1 MSNMANNSF
10 GNILK
15 ITCFGESH
23 GRIIGVI
30 MDGVPPG
37 LVINTNFIQS
47 ELDRR
52 RPGKSNLSSSRSELD
67 KFEVISGIVNNTTT
81 GAPLTFIVKNEDTD
95 SSPYEK
101 FKDVIRPSHADYP
114 AYVKYKGYSD
124 FRGSGR
130 FSGRI
135 TLTYVIAGAVA
146 KLILERYNVKIFA
159 YTASIGN
166 ILDDSNYVNDD
177 IADLIKRREI
187 SHVQALNPEFSDQM
201 IAEIEN
207 VAKEKDSIGG
217 TIKCIIKNVPIGVG
231 SPIFNSLESR
241 ISSAIFSIP
250 AIKAIEFGAGFR
262 AARMKG
268 SEHNDPWIIK
278 DNKIKTS
285 KNDAGG
291 IIGGLSTG
299 MPIEFSVSVKP
310 TASIGRPQKT
320 VNIKTMRGVEL
331 KIEGR
336 HDPCIVPRAVVIIEA
351 MAALVILDELMKYDK
366 IIRFNDQEGF

>member
-1 MSNMANNSF
+1 MSNMADNSF

-15 ITCFGESH
+15 VTCFGESH
-23 GRIIGVI
+23 GSIIGVI

-52 RPGKSNLSSSRSELD
+52 RPGKSNLSSSRSETD
-67 KFEVISGIVNNTTT
+67 KFEIVSGIVNKITT
-81 GAPLTFIVKNEDTD
+81 GAPLSFIVKNEDID

-101 FKDVIRPSHADYP
+101 FKDIMRPSHADYP
-114 AYVKYKGYSD
+114 AYVKYRGYSD

-135 TLTYVIAGAVA
+135 TLAYVIVGAVA
-146 KLILERYNVKIFA
+146 KLILERYNINIFA
-159 YTASIGN
+159 YTASIGKVS
-166 ILDDSNYVNDD
+166 DDSNYSIDN
-177 IADLIKRREI
+177 ITDLIKKRDNSPVHTLI
-187 SHVQALNPEFSDQM
+187 SELSDQM
-201 IAEIEN
+201 IAEIET

-217 TIKCIIKNVPIGVG
+217 IIKCMIINVPIGVG
-231 SPIFNSLESR
+231 SPIFNNLESR

-250 AIKAIEFGAGFR
+250 AIKAIEFGAGFK
-262 AARMKG
+262 AACMKG

-310 TASIGRPQKT
+310 TASIGKPQKT
-320 VNIKTMRGVEL
+320 VNIKTMKEVEL
-331 KIEGR
+331 KLEGR
-336 HDPCIVPRAVVIIEA
+336 HDPCIVPRAVVIVEA
-351 MAALVILDELMKYDK
+351 MAALVILDELMKYEK
-366 IIRFNDQEGF
+366 SIRFNNQEGF